1 MPLQAVS
8 RSVDVHYAGSS
19 TLHAMLVYAL
29 ASSDFSPEPGAII
42 VGKSVALSAE
52 ELFYLFHVDSMVV
65 FE

>member
-1 MPLQAVS
+1 
-8 RSVDVHYAGSS
+8 
-19 TLHAMLVYAL
+19 MLVYAL